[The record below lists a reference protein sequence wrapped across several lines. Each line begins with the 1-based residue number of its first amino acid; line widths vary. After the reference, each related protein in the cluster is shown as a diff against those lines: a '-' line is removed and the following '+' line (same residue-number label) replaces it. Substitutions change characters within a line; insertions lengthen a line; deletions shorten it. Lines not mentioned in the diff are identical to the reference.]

1 MLSVAD
7 KHIMLSVIIQNVVVL
22 SVVAPFIVIFYAYCC
37 DTK

>member
-7 KHIMLSVIIQNVVVL
+7 KHIMLNVIMLSVIL